1 MTQEIL
7 FRYFKGQ
14 ASPEEERQIGAWLLE
29 APEAQKEFEQAQFLF
44 EGLVLH
50 TQGAPQRKRLTFK
63 TVFRYVAG
71 IAAAAALV
79 LATGHIVRQQT
90 VDALSHDMMSLETR
104 PGERAQV
111 TLSDGTTVLLNA
123 DSRIEYPVT
132 FQGDERHVKI
142 LGEALFKVRHD
153 EAHPFVVSTFVSDIR
168 VLGTTFNVLADPQER
183 LFSTTLMEGSVRVQR
198 LGDPSDVHLMRP
210 GDVVTLVGGR
220 LQKGVQED
228 PAALCWLDGL
238 VNLNAPSFAA
248 LMKRFEKAFGV
259 SIVLKA
265 NPSIEG
271 LSGEIRISGG
281 VEHALKVLQHVVD
294 FDYRIYEDNIL
305 IQ

>member
-50 TQGAPQRKRLTFK
+50 TKGAPQRKRLTFK

-142 LGEALFKVRHD
+142 HGEALFKVRHD

-183 LFSTTLMEGSVRVQR
+183 LFSTTLMEGSVRVQE
-198 LGDPSDVHLMRP
+198 GRP
-210 GDVVTLVGGR
+210 GR
-220 LQKGVQED
+220 
-228 PAALCWLDGL
+228 
-238 VNLNAPSFAA
+238 
-248 LMKRFEKAFGV
+248 
-259 SIVLKA
+259 
-265 NPSIEG
+265 
-271 LSGEIRISGG
+271 SGG
-281 VEHALKVLQHVVD
+281 PLLAGRSRELERPELCRPDEALREGVRGEHRPQGQSLHRGTQ
-294 FDYRIYEDNIL
+294 R
-305 IQ
+305 